1 MPIPGMDGIGG
12 IARTYGVDRI
22 RRTSDK
28 PKAESAG
35 DAGTQNVDDVALSSE
50 AKALL
55 SARSASEIRQEKV
68 DALKRAIA
76 DGTYQVSSRELARHL
91 LDAGVI

>member
-1 MPIPGMDGIGG
+1 MPIPGIDGIGG
-12 IARTYGVDRI
+12 AARTHGIDRI

-28 PKAESAG
+28 PKAEFAA
-35 DAGTQNVDDVALSSE
+35 DAGTQAADDVALSSE

-91 LDAGVI
+91 IDAGVI

>member
-1 MPIPGMDGIGG
+1 MPIPGPEGIGG
-12 IARTYGVDRI
+12 TARASGIERI
-22 RRTSDK
+22 RR
-28 PKAESAG
+28 SAG
-35 DAGTQNVDDVALSSE
+35 QPKVESSADAGAQATDDVALSSE

-68 DALKRAIA
+68 EALKRAIA
-76 DGTYQVSSRELARHL
+76 DGTYQVSSRELARRL